1 MIFHTSG
8 SAGTPKS
15 FYLSPALLQAKVN
28 SRGPAKGP
36 EFVALKSMFCDLSP
50 TVNTAAHIYQMWAQQ
65 HNVKFFYQ
73 TGGSI
78 ESAWKLF
85 EKEQI
90 EGIIGLPNGL
100 TNYAM
105 AHELS
110 THRFKLALCTG
121 GAPAMRHIQI
131 IRNGLSN
138 LVLSSYGAS
147 EVGSIAIA
155 TAEQV
160 LATRGCVGKLCPGVQ
175 VEIDTTAPTP
185 APAPTPMSSIFS
197 TVSIH
202 VPLRTV
208 NPAATKLAPQPGW
221 VRVKTQ
227 TMIQGYEDPVLTA
240 KYFKDGWFYTGDVG
254 YFNPEGLLIITGRAQ
269 L

>member
-8 SAGTPKS
+8 STGTPKS
-15 FYLSPALLQAKVN
+15 VDLSPELLQAMVN

-50 TVNTAAHIYQMWAQQ
+50 AVNAAAHIYQMWAQQ

-121 GAPAMRHIQI
+121 GAPAMGHIQI
-131 IRNGLSN
+131 IRNGLSD

-175 VEIDTTAPTP
+175 VEIDTTTP
-185 APAPTPMSSIFS
+185 APAPALASTFS
-197 TVSIH
+197 AVSIH
-202 VPLRTV
+202 APLRAV
-208 NPAATKLAPQPGW
+208 NPAAVPAVVPAPQPGW

-227 TMIQGYEDPVLTA
+227 TMIHSYEDPVLTA